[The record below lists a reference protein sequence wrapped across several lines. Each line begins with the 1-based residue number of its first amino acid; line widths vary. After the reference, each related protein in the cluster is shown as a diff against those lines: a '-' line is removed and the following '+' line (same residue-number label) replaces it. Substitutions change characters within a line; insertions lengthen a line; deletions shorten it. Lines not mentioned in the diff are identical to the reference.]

1 MNTSSDHQSNLSL
14 STVWIMTVAT
24 GLSVANL
31 YYNQPLLAD
40 LQQSFGV
47 TVKEVGIIPTL
58 TQVGYALGMVFLVPL
73 GDMIERRRL
82 IVITSI
88 LVTFALLLAATAQSL
103 AVMTVASLLIGLLTT
118 TPQLIIPFA
127 AHLASEKNRGKV
139 IGFVMSG
146 LLVGILLSRTVSG
159 FVGDLLGWRA
169 MFYFAAGLMVVLAV
183 GLHFMLPKSEV
194 TYNGNYTSLLKSI
207 WTLIKEEPILRECSL
222 TGGLVFGVFS
232 SIWATLIFLLSSP
245 HFGYGSKE
253 VGLFG
258 ILGAAG
264 AMAAP
269 FIGRIADRKG
279 PRAGITVGLVV
290 LALSVLLL
298 SFSGKSLI
306 GLIVGIFILD
316 FAIQAVHISNQTRY
330 FVLRAD
336 ARSRLNTVYMFTYFM
351 GGALGSLI
359 GSYAWTV
366 GQWHGVCV
374 VLAAGTALASLTF
387 WLGRKNKPSRT

>member
-1 MNTSSDHQSNLSL
+1 MNTSSDHQSTLSL

-40 LQQSFGV
+40 LQRTFGV

-58 TQVGYALGMVFLVPL
+58 TQVGYALGMIFLVPL

-82 IVITSI
+82 IVITSV

-103 AVMTVASLLIGLLTT
+103 AVMTVASLLIGMLTM

-146 LLVGILLSRTVSG
+146 LLVGILLSRTLSG

-169 MFYFAAGLMVVLAV
+169 MFYFAAGLMVLLAV

-194 TYNGNYTSLLKSI
+194 TYNGRYTSLLRSI

-264 AMAAP
+264 ALAAP
-269 FIGRIADRKG
+269 FIGRVADRKG

-298 SFSGKSLI
+298 SVSGESLI
-306 GLIVGIFILD
+306 GLIVGIFVLD

-330 FVLRAD
+330 FALRAD

-359 GSYAWTV
+359 GSYAWSV

>member
-1 MNTSSDHQSNLSL
+1 
-14 STVWIMTVAT
+14 
-24 GLSVANL
+24 
-31 YYNQPLLAD
+31 
-40 LQQSFGV
+40 
-47 TVKEVGIIPTL
+47 
-58 TQVGYALGMVFLVPL
+58 
-73 GDMIERRRL
+73 
-82 IVITSI
+82 
-88 LVTFALLLAATAQSL
+88 
-103 AVMTVASLLIGLLTT
+103 
-118 TPQLIIPFA
+118 
-127 AHLASEKNRGKV
+127 
-139 IGFVMSG
+139 
-146 LLVGILLSRTVSG
+146 
-159 FVGDLLGWRA
+159 
-169 MFYFAAGLMVVLAV
+169 
-183 GLHFMLPKSEV
+183 
-194 TYNGNYTSLLKSI
+194 
-207 WTLIKEEPILRECSL
+207 LIKEEPILRECSL

-232 SIWATLIFLLSSP
+232 SIWATLIFLLSSS

-264 AMAAP
+264 ALAAP

-290 LALSVLLL
+290 LALSVALL
-298 SFSGKSLI
+298 SVSGENLI

-330 FVLRAD
+330 FALRAD